1 MSSPEDDAVIPLS
14 VAPTVLVVDDE
25 LTPRS
30 IISRMVRG
38 MGYQVRTARNGR
50 EALRFLKQHPGEIQL
65 VLTDLVMPYMDGGEL
80 AERARD
86 LDPRLKLV
94 LMSGYPRAEVRD
106 LVAGYPELP
115 FLEKPVGFGRLY
127 ELLGELLGPVGGP
140 PIGLRHTTP
149 ARSRTS
155 RPVSG

>member
-30 IISRMVRG
+30 IICRMVRG
-38 MGYQVRTARNGR
+38 MGYQVRTSRNGR
-50 EALRFLKQHPGEIQL
+50 EALRYLKQHPGEIQL

-106 LVAGYPELP
+106 LVGGYPELP

-127 ELLGELLGPVGGP
+127 EVLGELLGVVGGP
-140 PIGLRHTTP
+140 PSGPRHMTP
-149 ARSRTS
+149 SRSRVS
-155 RPVSG
+155 KPVPG

>member
-30 IISRMVRG
+30 IICRMVRG
-38 MGYQVRTARNGR
+38 MGYQVRTSRNGR
-50 EALRFLKQHPGEIQL
+50 EALRYLKQHPGEIQL

-86 LDPRLKLV
+86 LDPRLKLILV
-94 LMSGYPRAEVRD
+94 SGYPRAEVLD
-106 LVAGYPELP
+106 LAGGYPEFP

-127 ELLGELLGPVGGP
+127 ELLGELLGVVGGP
-140 PIGLRHTTP
+140 PSGPRHTPP
-149 ARSRTS
+149 ARSRVS
-155 RPVSG
+155 KPVSG